1 MHLLISTCMLRM
13 IKKRLMHYLLKSNQT
28 NHLLVQIKTQ
38 CRQILSPSNPLNFNA
53 LIRET

>member
-53 LIRET
+53 LVRET